1 MSFIAYALTALLCF
15 AQVGGCSVEKAPEK
29 VKIEITFELPEPW
42 EVDKAD
48 RSALLRQPPRTGD
61 AWFVKIEGGAV
72 KHGDTNDALQYAEQD
87 SKEAGDQLR
96 EEIIAGTKVQ
106 ILTGEA
112 VGEFGGMYSSFY
124 FVRDGWVVWAIL
136 YDDYQYYQPAI
147 EQLVRT
153 FHVKELQ

>member
-1 MSFIAYALTALLCF
+1 
-15 AQVGGCSVEKAPEK
+15 
-29 VKIEITFELPEPW
+29 VKLDITFELPVPW
-42 EVDKAD
+42 EIDKEEPTMAFLWQKPHT
-48 RSALLRQPPRTGD
+48 SD
-61 AWFVKIEGGAV
+61 AWFVKIASAPLKRGTDE
-72 KHGDTNDALQYAEQD
+72 DALKRALEA
-87 SKEAGDQLR
+87 KEAGDQLR

-136 YDDYQYYQPAI
+136 YDDYQYYQAAI